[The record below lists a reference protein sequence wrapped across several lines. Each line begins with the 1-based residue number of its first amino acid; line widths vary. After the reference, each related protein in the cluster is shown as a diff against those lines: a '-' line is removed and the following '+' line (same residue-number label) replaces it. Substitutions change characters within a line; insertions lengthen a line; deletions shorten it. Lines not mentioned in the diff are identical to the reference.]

1 MVKKIYILFFLQ
13 IFLLNLKNVCAD
25 DKIKVINNLN
35 NIETLK
41 FNFIQETFDKNEKGV
56 CFMMRP
62 HFLKC
67 NYEDKIQ
74 KELIINRNNLVIY
87 HRRYNKSYY
96 YPVSKSFFTDILNKE
111 KFKNMILNGNFFSN
125 ANVLELKYFEENKGE
140 ITILFD
146 EANYNITGWTVSD
159 LNGNITKFKISDIF
173 RNIDLDKKI
182 FLVPTTN

>member
-1 MVKKIYILFFLQ
+1 LVKKIYILFFLQ

-111 KFKNMILNGNFFSN
+111 KFKNMILNGNFFFYT
-125 ANVLELKYFEENKGE
+125 NVLE
-140 ITILFD
+140 
-146 EANYNITGWTVSD
+146 
-159 LNGNITKFKISDIF
+159 
-173 RNIDLDKKI
+173 
-182 FLVPTTN
+182 